1 MADKDVDIPIPTEQ
15 IYKFVELDIDANPT
29 HIIVFK
35 GNGKSIESLD
45 EVFSELE
52 IAQIEQ
58 NATTVEF
65 SKQLIHKD
73 DSIENIKKKLVS
85 ELDRN
90 DVSLHEIYL
99 YSIIHDKVHL
109 LKFFKEITQDEKVEF
124 SHEMLG
130 QLLCNLRRDLSVV
143 KNIEQKSSYSFE
155 DLVKIL
161 NVSEDHELL
170 IPIGQKFS
178 TFRDL
183 LFSANPFHILPT
195 ASPVYQQTTQNA
207 IYVFENHLL
216 LNYNNGNFKNNT
228 IYYCLI
234 ERVLDYATTNGI
246 DDAYMINLYY
256 PLLEKEGILSR
267 DEFVAKK
274 QDLIAKTK
282 QLFDSNIIKLYKSI
296 DMLYDVY
303 YSRTGELPYTKR
315 GITEFNIVLHPE
327 FKTILPLDLIFKN
340 IHATKLIPFIKYN
353 PGSKFENIYRL
364 YSEKMSKSGKKIPY
378 LKKPAI
384 MSMSKLTG
392 KIRQVSLYIRTAIA
406 REEGEVLIELY
417 MDFEHNGNITLRC
430 ELPAAI
436 DETELLRILLAPVND
451 VITDINAVL
460 QQSGYKIAPFMNL
473 RSEFVEFTNLKYVC
487 EMELDKKLKLEDHMG
502 WLTSIFEIS
511 DTDLKKGALLRF
523 KRVENY
529 KHMNLIDSIISE
541 IYTRTQDI
549 AAIVNALVVNYDM
562 SKEQALLRF
571 QEFLNQFTRIQGR
584 YVNKSMDIAENP
596 GFPINIRVLSFQ
608 NKILIEIE
616 KIIGIDYIDVLNVY
630 IDSFLRITQHPTT
643 SSVSQS
649 TIKTTVYTPTD
660 DDETF
665 SDVVITHAKRGIEEE
680 EEDDEDEEDEDV
692 DIGLEPIDEDDDDD
706 DGMMPLEEDSEDD
719 DGIMPLEEDD
729 DGIMPLEDDDSKSYV
744 ENGVVESK
752 KFSPSALPES
762 DSESENLSAIDEIES
777 SAQNKIE
784 SPSGMSPLED
794 ASESTVKESSP
805 GTSLE
810 PAAQELIE
818 SPSGMSPLESDSEST
833 VKESSPGTSL
843 EPAAQEHIE
852 SPSGMSPLESDS
864 ESTLIES
871 PSGMSPLESDSESRG
886 GVKGREKT
894 VQLDN
899 EQQPAKF
906 FVNKIKRLDPKL
918 ILVREEGKYKNYARA
933 CPVNVNRQPVILTDE
948 EKTKIDREN
957 RGAYGNAI
965 RYGSNPN
972 KKFWYICPRYWCL
985 KTQSP
990 LTEEQVAAGECA
1002 GGIHEFTSK
1011 SHYDTKDKS
1020 KYVEHNPGFLP
1031 EGSHPTSCLPCCFKK
1046 NWNSDQLQVRRDQC
1060 DVPPEDTD
1068 LTQDTVANTKIKTI
1082 KPLKK
1087 KREDVF
1093 DNPQFYVI
1101 GFDKYPIQ
1109 QDRWGFLPPSMQLF
1123 LNINYVN
1130 AIDKRNAALIKNDSQ
1145 VLLRHGVEHSQHQSF
1160 IACVADIYGHVNRFD
1175 GPPPTISEMRNIIA
1189 ENITLDIYLK
1199 CHNGSLVSIFQ
1210 PKRIRVED
1218 AILNKYHDTAFYA
1231 SIKQESELQT
1241 DFFENTVASFENF
1254 LDYLRDDDALIDHT
1268 YLWDIITIDNPRLF
1282 PGGLNLVIMEIAD
1295 NDITDNVE
1303 LVCPT
1308 NSYADKLYDSR
1319 KETVL
1324 MVKHGDFYE
1333 PIYLYKIIETE
1344 SQKTESS
1351 TYLFNSAI
1359 MQSIPELKS
1368 VLSMIDNTVGKYCK
1382 ARPSMPREYQ
1392 IKKNISL
1399 SQLIT
1404 VLKQNNYTI
1413 TSQVMNYNGKI
1424 IGLMIKDADESTLEL
1439 FVPSF
1444 LSAVHL
1450 GIETMFMDEI
1460 TWLDYEL
1467 TRDSLLQ
1474 ISTNTGGIVLCRP
1487 EFKVIENNMIVGILT
1502 ETNQFLQVNPIA
1514 NDIDDDLIEYKS
1526 IGYGEG
1532 NYYEVDKSLVTS
1544 NKPDTERITA
1554 IQNISLESQFYSA
1567 FRTTV
1572 RILLNEYSQR
1582 TIRYKIIEILEK
1594 QSSLLYRIKLKQLTI
1609 LLKHLMRNSISFD
1622 IIDPELLSEVGEIST
1637 CSANCDSKKYCLM
1650 KNGACT
1656 LIIPKLNLING
1667 AENSDYYFGRLS
1679 DELLRYKRIR
1689 LFMLDS
1695 KKYLN
1700 ISNSQYSINPTEFI
1714 LLQSLLEGDYFDDLI
1729 PFQMNDYVK
1738 NITYDLANPVITQ
1751 KYDTNITLDKQYE
1764 INEQTTQTGTFMIEC
1779 VKETLPEVIGNRHS
1793 FWKKKFA
1800 AGAREVVFNDTPI
1813 CSFYLLIDIFQK
1825 RFEREISVQTLKLSL
1840 CQQYDKLVDYKIK
1853 IIDILSLQNG
1863 KKQMMNRV
1871 KRSQVSLNDLIM
1883 SEEYY
1888 LTNLDLW
1895 ALSDMFNLPILLFT
1909 EQGGLS
1915 NLMMKEDFVIFGGD
1929 RYKDKY
1935 YCVRSPA
1942 VGKRLPDYHLITPHF
1957 GLREISLDNTIGNPE
1972 FINNHLSLIDYLKQK
1987 YTLLMPSSDV

>member
-1 MADKDVDIPIPTEQ
+1 
-15 IYKFVELDIDANPT
+15 
-29 HIIVFK
+29 
-35 GNGKSIESLD
+35 
-45 EVFSELE
+45 
-52 IAQIEQ
+52 
-58 NATTVEF
+58 
-65 SKQLIHKD
+65 
-73 DSIENIKKKLVS
+73 
-85 ELDRN
+85 
-90 DVSLHEIYL
+90 
-99 YSIIHDKVHL
+99 
-109 LKFFKEITQDEKVEF
+109 
-124 SHEMLG
+124 
-130 QLLCNLRRDLSVV
+130 
-143 KNIEQKSSYSFE
+143 
-155 DLVKIL
+155 
-161 NVSEDHELL
+161 
-170 IPIGQKFS
+170 
-178 TFRDL
+178 
-183 LFSANPFHILPT
+183 
-195 ASPVYQQTTQNA
+195 
-207 IYVFENHLL
+207 
-216 LNYNNGNFKNNT
+216 
-228 IYYCLI
+228 
-234 ERVLDYATTNGI
+234 
-246 DDAYMINLYY
+246 
-256 PLLEKEGILSR
+256 
-267 DEFVAKK
+267 
-274 QDLIAKTK
+274 
-282 QLFDSNIIKLYKSI
+282 
-296 DMLYDVY
+296 
-303 YSRTGELPYTKR
+303 
-315 GITEFNIVLHPE
+315 
-327 FKTILPLDLIFKN
+327 
-340 IHATKLIPFIKYN
+340 
-353 PGSKFENIYRL
+353 
-364 YSEKMSKSGKKIPY
+364 
-378 LKKPAI
+378 
-384 MSMSKLTG
+384 
-392 KIRQVSLYIRTAIA
+392 
-406 REEGEVLIELY
+406 
-417 MDFEHNGNITLRC
+417 
-430 ELPAAI
+430 
-436 DETELLRILLAPVND
+436 
-451 VITDINAVL
+451 
-460 QQSGYKIAPFMNL
+460 
-473 RSEFVEFTNLKYVC
+473 
-487 EMELDKKLKLEDHMG
+487 
-502 WLTSIFEIS
+502 
-511 DTDLKKGALLRF
+511 
-523 KRVENY
+523 
-529 KHMNLIDSIISE
+529 
-541 IYTRTQDI
+541 
-549 AAIVNALVVNYDM
+549 
-562 SKEQALLRF
+562 
-571 QEFLNQFTRIQGR
+571 
-584 YVNKSMDIAENP
+584 
-596 GFPINIRVLSFQ
+596 
-608 NKILIEIE
+608 
-616 KIIGIDYIDVLNVY
+616 
-630 IDSFLRITQHPTT
+630 
-643 SSVSQS
+643 
-649 TIKTTVYTPTD
+649 
-660 DDETF
+660 
-665 SDVVITHAKRGIEEE
+665 
-680 EEDDEDEEDEDV
+680 
-692 DIGLEPIDEDDDDD
+692 
-706 DGMMPLEEDSEDD
+706 
-719 DGIMPLEEDD
+719 
-729 DGIMPLEDDDSKSYV
+729 
-744 ENGVVESK
+744 
-752 KFSPSALPES
+752 
-762 DSESENLSAIDEIES
+762 
-777 SAQNKIE
+777 
-784 SPSGMSPLED
+784 
-794 ASESTVKESSP
+794 
-805 GTSLE
+805 
-810 PAAQELIE
+810 
-818 SPSGMSPLESDSEST
+818 
-833 VKESSPGTSL
+833 
-843 EPAAQEHIE
+843 
-852 SPSGMSPLESDS
+852 
-864 ESTLIES
+864 
-871 PSGMSPLESDSESRG
+871 
-886 GVKGREKT
+886 
-894 VQLDN
+894 
-899 EQQPAKF
+899 
-906 FVNKIKRLDPKL
+906 
-918 ILVREEGKYKNYARA
+918 
-933 CPVNVNRQPVILTDE
+933 
-948 EKTKIDREN
+948 
-957 RGAYGNAI
+957 
-965 RYGSNPN
+965 
-972 KKFWYICPRYWCL
+972 
-985 KTQSP
+985 
-990 LTEEQVAAGECA
+990 
-1002 GGIHEFTSK
+1002 
-1011 SHYDTKDKS
+1011 
-1020 KYVEHNPGFLP
+1020 
-1031 EGSHPTSCLPCCFKK
+1031 
-1046 NWNSDQLQVRRDQC
+1046 
-1060 DVPPEDTD
+1060 
-1068 LTQDTVANTKIKTI
+1068 
-1082 KPLKK
+1082 
-1087 KREDVF
+1087 
-1093 DNPQFYVI
+1093 
-1101 GFDKYPIQ
+1101 
-1109 QDRWGFLPPSMQLF
+1109 
-1123 LNINYVN
+1123 
-1130 AIDKRNAALIKNDSQ
+1130 
-1145 VLLRHGVEHSQHQSF
+1145 
-1160 IACVADIYGHVNRFD
+1160 
-1175 GPPPTISEMRNIIA
+1175 
-1189 ENITLDIYLK
+1189 
-1199 CHNGSLVSIFQ
+1199 
-1210 PKRIRVED
+1210 
-1218 AILNKYHDTAFYA
+1218 
-1231 SIKQESELQT
+1231 
-1241 DFFENTVASFENF
+1241 
-1254 LDYLRDDDALIDHT
+1254 
-1268 YLWDIITIDNPRLF
+1268 
-1282 PGGLNLVIMEIAD
+1282 
-1295 NDITDNVE
+1295 
-1303 LVCPT
+1303 
-1308 NSYADKLYDSR
+1308 
-1319 KETVL
+1319 
-1324 MVKHGDFYE
+1324 
-1333 PIYLYKIIETE
+1333 
-1344 SQKTESS
+1344 
-1351 TYLFNSAI
+1351 